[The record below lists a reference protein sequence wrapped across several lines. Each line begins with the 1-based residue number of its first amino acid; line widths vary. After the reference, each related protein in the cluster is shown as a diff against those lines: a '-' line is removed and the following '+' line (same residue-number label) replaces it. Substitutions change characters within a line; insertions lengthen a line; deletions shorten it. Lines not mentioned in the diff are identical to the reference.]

1 MFQPSRAPAI
11 SGCHAFRNA
20 HGLSRREL
28 LQIGGL
34 GVFRLGLP
42 ELLAARATASVRH
55 GTASGRAR
63 SCILIF
69 AWGGPSHLDTWDLKP
84 DATAEVRGEFRPIAT
99 TVTGV
104 RISEHFPRL
113 ARLAH
118 RYAIVR
124 SLTHDDPA
132 HLSSVHHVLT
142 GNLAPRPKS
151 DAVPPS
157 RQDSP
162 HVGSVLGRLRPARTG
177 LPTFVTVPWIVS
189 HPAAPGGVAP
199 GQNGG
204 WLGPGL
210 DPFVLTGNPAAV
222 DFTVPGL
229 SRPGDVSVERMA
241 GRRSLLER
249 VHAPEGDWQRAFDLL
264 NAPRA
269 QQAFDIGREPA
280 HVRDRYGRH
289 IHGQCLLMA
298 RRLIEA
304 DVRLVQVNWHQDGR
318 TFWDTHG
325 NNFNRL
331 RNDLMPPTDQGF
343 SALLEDLDQ
352 RGLLNE
358 TLVVWVGEFGRN
370 PRITPNNA
378 GREHW
383 PFCYSA
389 VLAGGGVRG
398 GQVYGSSDRLA
409 AYPATNPVAPADL
422 TATLYHALGISAETT
437 LTDRLG
443 RPLHLTQ
450 GQAIA
455 GLFE

>member
-1 MFQPSRAPAI
+1 
-11 SGCHAFRNA
+11 
-20 HGLSRREL
+20 
-28 LQIGGL
+28 
-34 GVFRLGLP
+34 
-42 ELLAARATASVRH
+42 LLAARTTASVRH

-84 DATAEVRGEFRPIAT
+84 DAPAEVRGEFRPIAT
-99 TVTGV
+99 SVPGV
-104 RISEHFPRL
+104 RVSEHFPRL

-157 RQDSP
+157 RQDTP
-162 HVGSVLGRLRPARTG
+162 HVGSVLARLRPARTG
-177 LPTFVTVPWIVS
+177 LPNFVTVPWIVS

-204 WLGPGL
+204 WMGPGL
-210 DPFVLTGNPAAV
+210 DPFVLTGNPATV

-229 SRPGDVSVERMA
+229 TRPGDVSVERMT

-280 HVRDRYGRH
+280 RVRDRYGWH

-343 SALLEDLDQ
+343 SALLEDLEQ
-352 RGLLNE
+352 RGLLDE

-389 VLAGGGVRG
+389 VLAGGDVRG

-422 TATLYHALGISAETT
+422 TATLYHALGIPAETT

-443 RPLHLTQ
+443 RPLNLTQ
-450 GQAIA
+450 GQAITA
-455 GLFE
+455 LFG

>member
-1 MFQPSRAPAI
+1 MPRQPAV
-11 SGCHAFRNA
+11 SGCREFNRLP
-20 HGLSRREL
+20 GLSRREL

-34 GVFRLGLP
+34 GVFGLHLP
-42 ELLAARATASVRH
+42 RLLATQPDPRH
-55 GTASGRAR
+55 GRAR
-63 SCILIF
+63 SCILVF
-69 AWGGPSHLDTWDLKP
+69 AWGGPSQLDTWDPKP
-84 DATAEVRGEFRPIAT
+84 DAPAEVRGVFQPIAT
-99 TVTGV
+99 SVPGV

-142 GNLAPRPKS
+142 GHLAPRPKS

-162 HVGSVLGRLRPARTG
+162 HVGSVLARLRPGADG
-177 LPTFVTVPWIVS
+177 MPAFVTVPWIVS

-204 WLGPGL
+204 WLGPGF
-210 DPFVLTGNPAAV
+210 DPFVLTGNPAAA
-222 DFTVPGL
+222 DFQVPGL
-229 SRPGDVSVERMA
+229 ARPGDVSAERLA

-249 VHAPEGDWQRAFDLL
+249 FHAAGGDWQRAYALL
-264 NAPRA
+264 TSPRA
-269 QQAFDIGREPA
+269 QRAFDLGREPER
-280 HVRDRYGRH
+280 VRDRYGRH
-289 IHGQCLLMA
+289 IHGQCLLTA

-331 RNDLMPPTDQGF
+331 RNDLMPPTDQGL
-343 SALLEDLDQ
+343 SALLEDLEQ
-352 RGLLNE
+352 RGLLDE

-389 VLAGGGVRG
+389 VLAGGGIRG
-398 GQVYGSSDRLA
+398 GLVYGSSDRLA
-409 AYPATNPVAPADL
+409 AYPATNPVSPPDL

-450 GQAIA
+450 GRAVEA
-455 GLFE
+455 LFG